1 MIVDQTRLHI
11 NALHEPDLAQVGAAL
26 ARDCAE
32 SRPRLMTLSGSL
44 GTGKTTL
51 VRSLLRALGVEG
63 RIKSPS
69 FSVMEV
75 YDTSIGPVH
84 HCDFYR
90 LKSPSDWRDL
100 GLRDL
105 LDGEQLLIVEWPEM
119 AEGLPQADLRLALD
133 FTRAED
139 ATGPRS
145 LTLTAQKPLPHTRA
159 LLPLLEAS
167 VQTQMNA
174 QRRDLVLGAGAAL
187 LLGFQTQDVMAL
199 EVLAVRLWPARD
211 YTRVA
216 IEHDSPGLA
225 FRTNLL
231 TQPDRLLVDIEG
243 MQLSPALKEL
253 VARIAPNDPYIAG
266 VRVGQFQPTVVR
278 LVFDLKQPVKPQV
291 FMLSPV
297 AQYAHRLVLDFYP
310 QQEIDPLLSFLAS
323 VDQGPAKPEGVTPQ
337 APAPS
342 PPPPKPAERDPIAA
356 FADPPG
362 QVSTQRLVTIAL
374 DPGHG
379 GEDPG
384 AVGKSGARE
393 KDIVLAIA
401 RRVKR
406 LIDRQSG
413 VKAFLT
419 RDGDYFVPLGR
430 RVQKARAVRADLFVS
445 IHADAWISPHAK
457 GSSVYVL
464 SERGASSAAARWM
477 AKQENR
483 SDEIGGLSI
492 ESKDRLLTQT
502 LLDMS
507 TTAQIKD
514 SLKLAK
520 SVLSEIGEI
529 NTLHKRQ
536 VEQAGF
542 AVLKAPDIPSI
553 LIETAFISNPD
564 EERRLKDDGYQNQIA
579 QAIVDGL
586 LAYLENNPPLARR
599 AKRS

>member
-119 AEGLPQADLRLALD
+119 AEGLPQADLSLALD

-167 VQTQMNA
+167 VQTPMNA

-187 LLGFQTQDVMAL
+187 LLGFQTQDAMAL

>member
-119 AEGLPQADLRLALD
+119 AEGLPQADLSLALD

>member
-119 AEGLPQADLRLALD
+119 AEGLPQADLSLALD

-167 VQTQMNA
+167 VQTPMNA

>member
-119 AEGLPQADLRLALD
+119 AEGLPHADLSLALD

-167 VQTQMNA
+167 VQTPLNA

-187 LLGFQTQDVMAL
+187 LLGFQTQDAMAL

>member
-105 LDGEQLLIVEWPEM
+105 LDGEQVLIVEWPEM
-119 AEGLPQADLRLALD
+119 AEGLPQADLRLGLD

-167 VQTQMNA
+167 VQTPMNA

-187 LLGFQTQDVMAL
+187 LLGFQTQDAMAL

-323 VDQGPAKPEGVTPQ
+323 VEQGPAKPEGVTPQ

-413 VKAFLT
+413 VKAFLI

>member
-119 AEGLPQADLRLALD
+119 AEGLPQADLSLALD

-406 LIDRQSG
+406 LIDQQSG

>member
-1 MIVDQTRLHI
+1 
-11 NALHEPDLAQVGAAL
+11 HEPDLAQVGAAL

-119 AEGLPQADLRLALD
+119 AEGLPQADLSLALD

-323 VDQGPAKPEGVTPQ
+323 VDQGPAQPEGVTPQ

-406 LIDRQSG
+406 LIDQQSG

>member
-26 ARDCAE
+26 ARDCVE
-32 SRPRLMTLSGSL
+32 SRLRLITLSGSL

-105 LDGEQLLIVEWPEM
+105 LDGEQVLIVEWPEM
-119 AEGLPQADLRLALD
+119 AEGLPQADLRLGLD

-167 VQTQMNA
+167 VQTPMNA

-187 LLGFQTQDVMAL
+187 LLGFQTQDAMAL

-231 TQPDRLLVDIEG
+231 TQPDRLLVDIDG

-323 VDQGPAKPEGVTPQ
+323 VEQGPAKPEGVTPQ

>member
-119 AEGLPQADLRLALD
+119 AEGLPQADLSLALD

-159 LLPLLEAS
+159 LLSLLEAS
-167 VQTQMNA
+167 VQTPMNA

-187 LLGFQTQDVMAL
+187 LLGFQTQDAMAL

-323 VDQGPAKPEGVTPQ
+323 VDQGPAQPEGVTPQ

-384 AVGKSGARE
+384 AVGKRGARE

-406 LIDRQSG
+406 LIDQQSG

>member
-119 AEGLPQADLRLALD
+119 AEGLPHADLSLALD

-167 VQTQMNA
+167 VQTPMNA

-187 LLGFQTQDVMAL
+187 LLGFQTQDAMAL

-216 IEHDSPGLA
+216 IEHDSPGLS

-323 VDQGPAKPEGVTPQ
+323 VDQGPAQPEGVTPQ

>member
-1 MIVDQTRLHI
+1 
-11 NALHEPDLAQVGAAL
+11 
-26 ARDCAE
+26 
-32 SRPRLMTLSGSL
+32 
-44 GTGKTTL
+44 
-51 VRSLLRALGVEG
+51 
-63 RIKSPS
+63 
-69 FSVMEV
+69 
-75 YDTSIGPVH
+75 
-84 HCDFYR
+84 
-90 LKSPSDWRDL
+90 
-100 GLRDL
+100 
-105 LDGEQLLIVEWPEM
+105 
-119 AEGLPQADLRLALD
+119 
-133 FTRAED
+133 
-139 ATGPRS
+139 
-145 LTLTAQKPLPHTRA
+145 
-159 LLPLLEAS
+159 
-167 VQTQMNA
+167 
-174 QRRDLVLGAGAAL
+174 
-187 LLGFQTQDVMAL
+187 MAL

>member
-32 SRPRLMTLSGSL
+32 SRLRLITLSGSL

-69 FSVMEV
+69 FSVMEL

-119 AEGLPQADLRLALD
+119 AEGLPQADLCLALD

-167 VQTQMNA
+167 VQTPMNA

-187 LLGFQTQDVMAL
+187 LLGFQTQDAMAL

-323 VDQGPAKPEGVTPQ
+323 VEQGPAKPEGVTPQ

-342 PPPPKPAERDPIAA
+342 PAPSKPAERDPIAA

-477 AKQENR
+477 AKQQNR
-483 SDEIGGLSI
+483 SDDIGGLSI